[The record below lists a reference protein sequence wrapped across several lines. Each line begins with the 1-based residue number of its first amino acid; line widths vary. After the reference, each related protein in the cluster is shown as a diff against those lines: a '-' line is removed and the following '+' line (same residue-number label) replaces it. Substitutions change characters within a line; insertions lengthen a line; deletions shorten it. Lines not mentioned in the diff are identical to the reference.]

1 MIRASFVKA
10 KDGALLRK
18 SQESRETKNNCAAC
32 ITIEAVKSD
41 VRLSVSGPE
50 GELRGVSS

>member
-1 MIRASFVKA
+1 MIHASFVKD

-18 SQESRETKNNCAAC
+18 SQESRETKNNCVAC

-41 VRLSVSGPE
+41 VTLSVSWLE
-50 GELRGVSS
+50 GELR

>member
-1 MIRASFVKA
+1 MIHASFVKA

-18 SQESRETKNNCAAC
+18 SQELRETKNNCAVC

-41 VRLSVSGPE
+41 VTLSVSWLE
-50 GELRGVSS
+50 GELR

>member
-1 MIRASFVKA
+1 MIHASFVKV

-18 SQESRETKNNCAAC
+18 SQESREIKNNCAVC

-41 VRLSVSGPE
+41 VTLSVSWLE
-50 GELRGVSS
+50 GELR

>member
-1 MIRASFVKA
+1 MIHASFVKA

-32 ITIEAVKSD
+32 ITIEAVKSE
-41 VRLSVSGPE
+41 VTLSVSWLE
-50 GELRGVSS
+50 GELR

>member
-1 MIRASFVKA
+1 MIHASFVKA

-18 SQESRETKNNCAAC
+18 LQESREIKNNCAVC

-41 VRLSVSGPE
+41 VTLSVSWLE
-50 GELRGVSS
+50 GELR

>member
-1 MIRASFVKA
+1 MIHASFVKA

-18 SQESRETKNNCAAC
+18 SQESRQTKNNYAVC

-41 VRLSVSGPE
+41 VTLSVSWLE
-50 GELRGVSS
+50 GELQ